1 MEIAEICSESNKKR
15 GEKSLIKSDI
25 NGRLIQRGN
34 LQGTGDPGVSS
45 SGRHRAQDA
54 VALDLEDLHH
64 AVERRGALEAE
75 ASGTHD
81 QSLQSIMTFD
91 GALYK
96 TRWEN
101 SGSDGVKATEAIGL
115 QGIPALYG
123 EYNALVWC
131 GFFQQR

>member
-1 MEIAEICSESNKKR
+1 MTPEVPAAAGIVRKMPWPWTAKIFTTPLR
-15 GEKSLIKSDI
+15 G
-25 NGRLIQRGN
+25 R
-34 LQGTGDPGVSS
+34 
-45 SGRHRAQDA
+45 
-54 VALDLEDLHH
+54 VALESQ
-64 AVERRGALEAE
+64 

-96 TRWEN
+96 SGWKN

-123 EYNALVWC
+123 EYNALV
-131 GFFQQR
+131 